1 MRASARSRPLRVA
14 VATGTALV
22 ALSTSTA
29 ALELVGRGATW
40 RYLDDGS
47 DQGTAWRDPGFDDGA
62 WSTGRSQLGYGDGDE
77 DSLVGFGGDPLN
89 KFITTYFRHEFQV
102 PDPGSLQ
109 GLTLHLMRDDGAIV
123 YLNGA
128 EVFRNG
134 LPAGPVDHLTP
145 ANITVGAPAEDTF
158 LVVALDPDDIDPG
171 DNLIAVEIH
180 QVSGTSSDITLEVE
194 LLTGPPD
201 ILRGPY
207 LHVATPSGVVV
218 RWRTDLPTESRVSFG
233 PTPTAL
239 ASSVTQPGPTTEH
252 EVELTGLDPDSIYYY
267 EVGTSTLT
275 LAGGDADHF
284 FRTAPPPDAPGPI
297 RIWAIGDSG
306 QCAVSPTGCANA
318 TAVANAY
325 LTFAGGRL
333 ADVWM
338 MLGDN
343 AYPIGSE
350 NQYTAGV
357 FDTYPEILRNHVLWP
372 SPGNHE
378 FGASDSPTQT
388 GPYYEA
394 FRMPTGGEAGGWPS
408 GSEAYYAFDHGNV
421 HFVVLDS
428 HDTSRAAPANPTA
441 NVCPGGQ
448 GGAMYQ
454 WLCTD
459 LANTDRDWV
468 IAYWHHPPYT
478 KGSHDSDDPADS
490 LGALFEMRERFVP
503 VLEHFGVD
511 LQLTG
516 HSHSYERSVLI
527 DGHYGTS
534 SEFGP
539 QHVKDGGDGDP
550 QGDGAYWKPTL
561 GPAPHEGTVYS
572 VVGSSSFT
580 SGGPLDH
587 PIMTV
592 SINQLG
598 SMVIDVEGP
607 VLDGYWI
614 DSAGTVRDHF
624 RIAKGSERIPA
635 LSWFALA
642 AAAAAMAGSTLAG
655 IHLARRRRGSAA
667 NRAPRA

>member
-1 MRASARSRPLRVA
+1 VRVPAEWRRLRGILAAGLVLL
-14 VATGTALV
+14 ALPP
-22 ALSTSTA
+22 AAA
-29 ALELVGRGATW
+29 ALELVGRGASW
-40 RYLDDGS
+40 SYLDNGT
-47 DQGTAWRDPGFDDGA
+47 DQGTAWKDPGFDDGA
-62 WSTGRSQLGYGDGDE
+62 WSSGASQLGYGDGDE
-77 DSLVGFGGDPLN
+77 DTAVGFGGDPLN

-102 PDPGSLQ
+102 ADPNSLQ

-123 YLNGA
+123 YLNGE
-128 EVFRNG
+128 EVYRNG
-134 LPAGPVDHLTP
+134 VPAGPVNYLTP
-145 ANITVGAPAEDTF
+145 ANITVGGAAEDTF
-158 LVVALDPDDIDPG
+158 LVVALDPNDIDPG
-171 DNLIAVEIH
+171 ANVIAVEIH
-180 QVSGTSSDITLEVE
+180 QVSSTSSDITLELE

-207 LHVATPSGVVV
+207 LHVATPGSAIV

-233 PTPTAL
+233 LSPLSLSTT
-239 ASSVTQPGPTTEH
+239 VTEPGPTTDH
-252 EVELTGLDPDSIYYY
+252 EVELTGLDPNTVYFY

-275 LAGGDADHF
+275 LAGGDSNHS
-284 FRTAPPPDAPGPI
+284 FRTAPTPGAQGPI

-306 QCAVSPTGCANA
+306 RCSVNQTGCNNA

-325 LTFAGGRL
+325 LSFAGSRL

-343 AYPIGSE
+343 AYPIGTD

-357 FDTYPEILRNHVLWP
+357 FDTYPNILRNHVLWP

-394 FRMPTGGEAGGWPS
+394 FSMPTAGEAGGWAS
-408 GSEAYYAFDHGNV
+408 GSEAYYSFDYGNV

-428 HDTSRAAPANPTA
+428 HDTSRDAPADPTT

-459 LANTDRDWV
+459 LANTDKDWV
-468 IAYWHHPPYT
+468 IAYWHHPPYS
-478 KGSHDSDDPADS
+478 KGSHDSDDPNDS
-490 LGALFEMRERFVP
+490 AGILFEMRERFVP

-516 HSHSYERSVLI
+516 HSHSYERSMLI

-534 SEFGP
+534 DEFGP
-539 QHVKDGGDGDP
+539 QHVIDGGDGDP
-550 QGDGAYWKPTL
+550 NGNGAYAKPTL

-572 VVGSSSFT
+572 VVGSSSLT
-580 SGGPLDH
+580 SGGTLDH
-587 PIMTV
+587 PVMVV
-592 SINQLG
+592 SINDLG
-598 SMVIDVEGP
+598 SMVIDVEGS

-614 DSAGTVRDHF
+614 DDTGAVRDHF
-624 RIAKGSERIPA
+624 RIAKGSAPVPA
-635 LSWFALA
+635 LSPSALA
-642 AAAAAMAGSTLAG
+642 AAAALLALSALGRLVFTQPPRTSTASG
-655 IHLARRRRGSAA
+655 IT
-667 NRAPRA
+667 

>member
-1 MRASARSRPLRVA
+1 MRAAPRSRLLRATVA
-14 VATGTALV
+14 AATALV
-22 ALSTSTA
+22 ALSTSA
-29 ALELVGRGATW
+29 GALELVGRGATW

-47 DQGTAWRDPGFDDGA
+47 DQGSAWKDPGFDDA
-62 WSTGRSQLGYGDGDE
+62 SWSSGGSQLGYGDGDE
-77 DSLVGFGGDPLN
+77 DTIVGYGGDPQN
-89 KFITTYFRHEFQV
+89 RFITTYFRHEFAV
-102 PDPGSLQ
+102 ADPGSLQ
-109 GLTLHLMRDDGAIV
+109 GLTLHLMRDDGAVV

-128 EVFRNG
+128 EVYRNG
-134 LPAGPVDHLTP
+134 LPAGPVDHLTT
-145 ANITVGAPAEDTF
+145 ANITVGGAAEDTF
-158 LVVALDPDDIDPG
+158 LVVALDPLDIDPG

-180 QVSGTSSDITLEVE
+180 QVSGTSSDITLDVE
-194 LLTGPPD
+194 LLSGPPD

-207 LHVATPSGVVV
+207 LQVATPTSVVV

-233 PTPTAL
+233 PSPVNLST
-239 ASSVTQPGPTTEH
+239 SVTEPALTTEH
-252 EVELTGLDPDSIYYY
+252 EVELAGLDPDSIYYY
-267 EVGTSTLT
+267 EVGTATLT

-284 FRTAPPPDAPGPI
+284 FGTAPTPDTRQPI
-297 RIWAIGDSG
+297 RIWAVGDSG
-306 QCAVSPTGCANA
+306 QCAVSAAGCNAA

-325 LTFAGGRL
+325 LSFAGGQL
-333 ADVWM
+333 ADVWV

-343 AYPIGSE
+343 AYTRGTD

-357 FDTYPEILRNHVLWP
+357 FDTYPDILRNHVLWP

-394 FRMPTGGEAGGWPS
+394 FTMPTAGVAGGWPS
-408 GSEAYYAFDHGNV
+408 GSEAYYSFDHGNV

-428 HDTSRAAPANPTA
+428 QDTSRAAPPDPTV
-441 NVCPGGQ
+441 NVCPVGQ

-459 LANTDRDWV
+459 LANTDKDWV
-468 IAYWHHPPYT
+468 LVYWHHPPYT

-490 LGALFEMRERFVP
+490 QGALFEMRERFVP

-539 QHVKDGGDGDP
+539 QHVIDGGDGDP
-550 QGDGAYWKPTL
+550 QGDGAYRKPTL
-561 GPAPHEGTVYS
+561 GLSPHEGTVYS
-572 VVGSSSFT
+572 VVGSSSLM

-587 PIMTV
+587 PIMAV
-592 SINQLG
+592 SINDLG
-598 SMVIDVEGP
+598 SMVIDVEGSI
-607 VLDGYWI
+607 LDGYWI
-614 DSAGTVRDHF
+614 DDTGIVRDHF
-624 RIAKGSERIPA
+624 RIAKGLDQIPA
-635 LSWFALA
+635 LSPSALA
-642 AAAAAMAGSTLAG
+642 VAAAVIALSALAVSK
-655 IHLARRRRGSAA
+655 R
-667 NRAPRA
+667 PRTR